1 MRILIISNN
10 EISYNPRLLKAA
22 DYFSQQGAEVFVFN
36 PIVGIGTEEVYNDA
50 IANKGWH
57 VFENNISKRTFSSK
71 VKWFYVSI
79 IQSLSRKL
87 YKHAGIRFMHD
98 AFLNKGLIG
107 HSIDVNK
114 NYDFILIN
122 LVDNLPYAVK
132 LKRKTGAKIIY
143 DSQEYFVGQY
153 QKYDPIQLK
162 WVMEAEKENIH
173 EVDTLIA
180 TTHAMKDQLEKDYQL
195 TIPSFRVRNVP
206 SEKMLPRATN
216 KIENEDVVYLVWH
229 GMTIFL
235 ENARGVHFLL
245 EAVGRT
251 NANVQ
256 LILQGFINEE
266 QKILLDKY
274 ITRLSLQGKVILK
287 PAAHPYEI
295 ISSLT
300 HYDIGLIGELA
311 EEDNQRLTSSNKLF
325 DYLHAGL
332 AVIAPDLPGLNE
344 TVKDNGIGLTYKVAD
359 LNSLVHTIESLAS
372 NRKLLLAYQQNG
384 FCLASREMIWEKDYF
399 FVWEEMKELVAK

>member
-22 DYFSQQGAEVFVFN
+22 DYFSQKGAEVFVFN

-50 IANKGWH
+50 TANKGWQL
-57 VFENNISKRTFSSK
+57 FENNISKRTFSSK

-122 LVDNLPYAVK
+122 LVDNLPFAVK
-132 LKRKTGAKIIY
+132 LKKKTGAKIIY

-162 WVMEAEKENIH
+162 WVMEAEKENINQ
-173 EVDTLIA
+173 VDILIA

-195 TIPSFRVRNVP
+195 TVPSFRVRNVP
-206 SEKMLPRATN
+206 SEKMLPKASN
-216 KIENEDVVYLVWH
+216 KIKNEDVVYLVWH

-245 EAVGRT
+245 EAVARA

-256 LILQGFINEE
+256 LVLQGFINEE
-266 QKILLDKY
+266 QKVLLDKY
-274 ITRLSLQGKVILK
+274 IKRLSLQGKVILK

-300 HYDIGLIGELA
+300 NYDIGLIGELA

-344 TVKDNGIGLTYKVAD
+344 TIKESGIGLTYNVAEID
-359 LNSLVHTIESLAS
+359 SLAQAIESLAS
-372 NRKLLLAYQQNG
+372 DKQLLFEYKQKAYKTAAEELN
-384 FCLASREMIWEKDYF
+384 WEKDYSV
-399 FVWEEMKELVAK
+399 VW

>member
-22 DYFSQQGAEVFVFN
+22 DYFSQKGAKVFVFN

-50 IANKGWH
+50 TANKGWQL
-57 VFENNISKRTFSSK
+57 FENNISKRTFSSK

-87 YKHAGIRFMHD
+87 YKYAGIRFIND

-107 HSIDVNK
+107 HSIDVKK

-122 LVDNLPYAVK
+122 LVDNLPFAVK
-132 LKRKTGAKIIY
+132 LKKKTGAKIIY

-162 WVMEAEKENIH
+162 WVMEAEKENIRQ
-173 EVDTLIA
+173 VDILIA
-180 TTHAMKDQLEKDYQL
+180 TTNAMKDQLENDYQL

-206 SEKMLPRATN
+206 SEKMLPKSTN
-216 KIENEDVVYLVWH
+216 RVKNDAVVYLVWH

-245 EAVGRT
+245 EAVART
-251 NANVQ
+251 KANVQ
-256 LILQGFINEE
+256 LVLQGFINEE
-266 QKILLDKY
+266 QKFLLDKY

-300 HYDIGLIGELA
+300 NYDIGLIGELA

-344 TVKDNGIGLTYKVAD
+344 TIKENGIGLTYSVAD
-359 LNSLVHTIESLAS
+359 VDSLARAIESLAS
-372 NRKLLLAYQQNG
+372 DKQLLFEYKEKAYKT
-384 FCLASREMIWEKDYF
+384 ASEEMNWEKDYS
-399 FVWEEMKELVAK
+399 FVWGKMKELV